1 MGEPCTLGVCVMA
14 DFDGVSVEYGSGQ
27 SPRFPTLVSPVI
39 GLMAEMEGLR
49 ARRLDDLDA
58 IVVSKTLPGF
68 GAGRTE
74 AVRDIILNAK
84 AGRLGPVKFLVF
96 DFAHEGTANEQ
107 PDDDVQTMIAEVGN
121 LILSAPII
129 TVACARGDLA
139 GADLEF
145 ALACSMMIGQEGA
158 TFSFDADP
166 IISVNTYGLLAQKIG
181 FVRAERLMEQSAVLG
196 VVEMRDHYLLKD
208 GFAADAAEDGLLAF
222 LRRTGRRY
230 NSCCG
235 IYRAQR
241 IASPL
246 RWGMGAVA

>member
-1 MGEPCTLGVCVMA
+1 MA
-14 DFDGVSVEYGSGQ
+14 DFDGVSVEYGLGM
-27 SPRFPTLVSPVI
+27 SPRFPSLVEPVI

-49 ARRLDDLDA
+49 ARRVDELDA
-58 IVVSKTLPGF
+58 IIVTKTLPGF
-68 GAGRTE
+68 GAGRTA
-74 AVRDIILNAK
+74 AVRDIVLNAK

-96 DFAHEGTANEQ
+96 DFAHQGSANES
-107 PDDDVQTMIAEVGN
+107 PDEDVQTMVAEVGN

-129 TVACARGDLA
+129 AVACARGDLA

-166 IISVNTYGLLAQKIG
+166 IVSVNTYGLLAQKIG

-196 VVEMRDHYLLKD
+196 VAEMKDHYLLKD
-208 GFAADAAEDGLLAF
+208 AFVPGASEDGLLAF

-246 RWGMGAVA
+246 RWDMGAVA